1 MKREEHYITLKD
13 GRKLAC
19 YRPLPPKNP
28 VSLMEHIPE
37 GTTHLEIEIG
47 AGTGRFL
54 AKRATKY
61 PERFFI
67 GIDKKKD
74 RIDTT
79 LEKLERAEKKNWE
92 LLRCDARLFLEQELP
107 PIDVLHVYHP
117 DPWPK
122 KRHHKHRFFR
132 SHDAKHWAMAIR
144 KGGELRLST
153 DQADYFEEIMAIVNT
168 WDLFEEQ
175 ITFVKRSG
183 APQSYFEEIF
193 LKQKLPVFK
202 AQFKR
207 K

>member
-1 MKREEHYITLKD
+1 MKQDQHYITLKD
-13 GRKLAC
+13 GRKLAS

-28 VSLMEHIPE
+28 VSLYKHVPE
-37 GTTHLEIEIG
+37 NTHFLEVEIG

-54 AKRATKY
+54 ANRAAKY

-74 RIDTT
+74 RIDVS
-79 LEKLERAEKKNWE
+79 LEKLQRSEIKNWE

-107 PIDVLHVYHP
+107 PIDILHVYHP

-132 SHDAKHWAMAIR
+132 SHDAKHWAQAI
-144 KGGELRLST
+144 KTGGELRIST
-153 DQADYFEEIMAIVNT
+153 DQADYFEEIIAIVDSWN
-168 WDLFEEQ
+168 LFQ
-175 ITFVKRSG
+175 PLISFVKRSG
-183 APQSYFEEIF
+183 VPLSHFEEIF
-193 LKQKLPVFK
+193 LRQALPVYK
-202 AQFKR
+202 AQFIK